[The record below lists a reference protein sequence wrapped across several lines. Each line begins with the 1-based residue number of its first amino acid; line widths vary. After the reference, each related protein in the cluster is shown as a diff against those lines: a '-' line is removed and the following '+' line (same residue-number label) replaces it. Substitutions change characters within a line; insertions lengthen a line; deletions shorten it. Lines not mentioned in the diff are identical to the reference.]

1 MGTFAVQLAKQ
12 HFGCFVIASSSS
24 KNQQLIKDL
33 GADEAVDYDD
43 PSFLKSMGYTKFDVI
58 VDTVPCYPTHLPASA
73 SVCLC
78 LCLCLPSPPSS
89 LLPRHLPYIYILN
102 I

>member
-1 MGTFAVQLAKQ
+1 VGTFAVQLAKQ

-58 VDTVPCYPTHLPASA
+58 VDTVPC
-73 SVCLC
+73 
-78 LCLCLPSPPSS
+78 
-89 LLPRHLPYIYILN
+89 
-102 I
+102 

>member
-1 MGTFAVQLAKQ
+1 VGTFAVQLAKQ
-12 HFGCFVIASSSS
+12 HFGCFVIASSSC

-58 VDTVPCYPTHLPASA
+58 VDTVPSYPTHLPASA
-73 SVCLC
+73 SASAAPLY
-78 LCLCLPSPPSS
+78 PPPYSPATSPTST
-89 LLPRHLPYIYILN
+89 P
-102 I
+102 